1 MACVHLV
8 HMKNT
13 SFEVSVL
20 LKYMCVFFF
29 PPFPLTSNALVVNLR
44 I

>member
-29 PPFPLTSNALVVNLR
+29 PLPFPSPPMP
-44 I
+44 

>member
-29 PPFPLTSNALVVNLR
+29 PSLSRHLQCPSR
-44 I
+44 

>member
-1 MACVHLV
+1 MACVHLF

-20 LKYMCVFFF
+20 LKYMCAFFSSLS
-29 PPFPLTSNALVVNLR
+29 PHLQCPSR
-44 I
+44 